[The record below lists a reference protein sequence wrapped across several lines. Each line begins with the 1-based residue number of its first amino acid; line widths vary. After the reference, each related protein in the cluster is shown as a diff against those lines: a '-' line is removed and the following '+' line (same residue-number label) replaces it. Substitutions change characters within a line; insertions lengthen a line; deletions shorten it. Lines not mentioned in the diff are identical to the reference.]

1 MDIDKILKASS
12 EKEAK
17 AALAYFLQS
26 YTSPAFGA
34 LPKGEIELV
43 VLNVLEQLGAIDSE
57 PELYELVSKLKVT
70 RTKARSLIYNRELRR
85 SSDDELNQ
93 KVINLLK
100 RPLIQKDGDLYVLE
114 VENPLVS
121 DHLRSQVKKLGF
133 VSDGSFSPSIV
144 KLGLDAITALIESNL
159 TAKEKAAVKKAL
171 IKAGAPDK
179 SFRGVLKATLKKI
192 AKKIASNA
200 GEALMDQAS
209 DYLSP
214 IIDAGIERIKETAEE
229 LFEDKKGK

>member
-43 VLNVLEQLGAIDSE
+43 VLNVLEQLGAIDAE

-85 SSDDELNQ
+85 SSDDDLNQ
-93 KVINLLK
+93 KVIKLLK
-100 RPLIQKDGDLYVLE
+100 RPLIQKDGDLFVLE

-144 KLGLDAITALIESNL
+144 KLGLHAISALIESNL
-159 TAKEKAAVKKAL
+159 TAKEKTAVKKAL

-192 AKKIASNA
+192 AKKVASNT

-229 LFEDKKGK
+229 LFEDKNN

>member
-34 LPKGEIELV
+34 LPKGEVELV

-100 RPLIQKDGDLYVLE
+100 RPLIQKAGDLYVLE

-159 TAKEKAAVKKAL
+159 TTKEKTAVRKAL

-192 AKKIASNA
+192 AKKVASNT

-209 DYLSP
+209 DYLTP

-229 LFEDKKGK
+229 LFEDSK

>member
-1 MDIDKILKASS
+1 MNIDKILKASS
-12 EKEAK
+12 EKKAK

-159 TAKEKAAVKKAL
+159 TAKEKTAVKKAL

-192 AKKIASNA
+192 AKKVASNT

-209 DYLSP
+209 DYLTP

-229 LFEDKKGK
+229 LFEDKK

>member
-93 KVINLLK
+93 KVIKLLK

-159 TAKEKAAVKKAL
+159 TAKEKTAIKKAL

-192 AKKIASNA
+192 AKKVASNT

-209 DYLSP
+209 DYLTP

-229 LFEDKKGK
+229 LFEDKK

>member
-1 MDIDKILKASS
+1 MNINKILNASS

-159 TAKEKAAVKKAL
+159 TAKEKTAVKKAL

-192 AKKIASNA
+192 AKKVASNT

-209 DYLSP
+209 DYLTP

-229 LFEDKKGK
+229 LFEDNK

>member
-100 RPLIQKDGDLYVLE
+100 RPLIQKDGNLYVLE

-144 KLGLDAITALIESNL
+144 KLGLDAITSLIESNL
-159 TAKEKAAVKKAL
+159 TTKEKTAVKKAL

-192 AKKIASNA
+192 AKKVASNT
-200 GEALMDQAS
+200 GEALMDQTS
-209 DYLSP
+209 DYLTP

-229 LFEDKKGK
+229 LFEDKK